1 MLVLDGIVMVGA
13 LRQDRKVVVDTELTM
28 VLLVDI
34 LTLYHMVFDVE
45 CGFLV
50 G

>member
-13 LRQDRKVVVDTELTM
+13 LTQNRKVVVDTELTM
-28 VLLVDI
+28 VLVDI
-34 LTLYHMVFDVE
+34 MTLYHMVFDVE